1 MNSYNFLTTRSLAAL
16 PGLSG
21 NKPYQNS
28 MGLPPTGG
36 AYLEYDIYPPG
47 PNDRL
52 SQRLV
57 VDRNKA

>member
-1 MNSYNFLTTRSLAAL
+1 MNSYSLAAP

-28 MGLPPTGG
+28 MGLLPTGG

-57 VDRNKA
+57 VDRNKT